1 MAHQSPSKSQYRTTA
16 SRSDQATQSLPFF
29 GAYTDKAGRPANEDS
44 CTLNLEQVRGKE
56 SHGALMAVA
65 DGMGGGSYGRTA
77 SSLAISALPEQ
88 YFDAAY
94 DSPLANLQQA
104 VHGANRT
111 VRAYTAT
118 TTANSPIGT
127 TLIAAAIIGS
137 RVYLVN
143 MGDSR
148 AYLIRGGQLSQLT
161 TDHNWANQ
169 QIEQGQMSSQEAYAH
184 KNAPLLTH
192 VLGQHDGMPF
202 SISGQADNKFS
213 FAYDLQQGDVLV
225 LCSDGMAP
233 VPTNEM
239 IHTVTSEPGP
249 RAARRLV
256 ELAKTHGTSDNAT
269 AVVYQYGMPKAA
281 GAASRGGNMLPWM
294 IGGGVLLAVLLVIGL
309 LAGTVLS
316 GGGDENTATGNDGNE
331 SAAEPSPTATIAS
344 EPTDSAPLAVPADAP
359 ADEEAATPEDEPAA
373 TQPSPEPT
381 TAPTNAAPPPPPDNA
396 QSDEPSDTGPP
407 PTSTIAP
414 TPTAVPPTAV
424 PPTAVPPTAVPPT
437 AVPPA
442 PLPPTAVPTVRPLPP
457 TPVPPTEVPPTP
469 VPPTEVPPTAVPPI
483 EVPQLATVPDVVGV
497 FQAEATTTL
506 QNAGLRVAA
515 TQNGTNCF
523 DAFKVVGQ
531 SIGAGSNVEQNTVIT
546 LSICQ
551 QVIVPDTRGMELN
564 MAKQTLRNA
573 GLSIGAETIVYERKE
588 PAGTVHGT
596 VPGPG
601 AAVGHGTAV
610 TIKVFKRPEGSGGGG
625 GGGGGGQDDP

>member
-1 MAHQSPSKSQYRTTA
+1 
-16 SRSDQATQSLPFF
+16 
-29 GAYTDKAGRPANEDS
+29 
-44 CTLNLEQVRGKE
+44 
-56 SHGALMAVA
+56 MAVA

-88 YFDAAY
+88 YFDAVY

-127 TLIAAAIIGS
+127 TLVAAAIIGS
-137 RVYLVN
+137 RVYIVN

-202 SISGQADNKFS
+202 SINGQADNKFS

-281 GAASRGGNMLPWM
+281 GAASRGGGMLPWM
-294 IGGGVLLAVLLVIGL
+294 FGGGVLLAVLLVVGL

-316 GGGDENTATGNDGNE
+316 GGGDENTATGNDGSE
-331 SAAEPSPTATIAS
+331 SVAEPSPTATTAS

-373 TQPSPEPT
+373 TQEPT
-381 TAPTNAAPPPPPDNA
+381 SPPTPTAAPTEPDNEQA
-396 QSDEPSDTGPP
+396 AEPTDSGIP

-414 TPTAVPPTAV
+414 TTVPPTEVPPTAVPTAVPTNVPRLLPPSPVPTAVPRLPAPVPPTAV
-424 PPTAVPPTAVPPT
+424 PPTAVPTEVPTEVPSTAVPPT
-437 AVPPA
+437 AVP
-442 PLPPTAVPTVRPLPP
+442 T
-457 TPVPPTEVPPTP
+457 
-469 VPPTEVPPTAVPPI
+469 
-483 EVPQLATVPDVVGV
+483 EVPQLAAVPSVVGML
-497 FQAEATTTL
+497 QSPATTTL
-506 QNAGLRVAA
+506 QNAGLRVSA

-531 SIGAGSNVEQNTVIT
+531 SIEAGAKVPQNTVIE

-551 QVIVPDTRGMELN
+551 LVRVPDTRGMELN

-573 GLSIGAETIVYERKE
+573 GLSIGAETIVYERNE
-588 PAGTVHGT
+588 PAGTVHAT
-596 VPGPG
+596 VPGKG

-610 TIKVFKRPEGSGGGG
+610 NIQVFKRPESSGGGG
-625 GGGGGGQDDP
+625 GGGGGGQVEP